1 MQEIL
6 EKLIKDEKLIKNE
19 WEILIK
25 NSKLINEYTDD
36 YTVHS
41 IYSYEEITFEKTIRI
56 IEATGTVKYDT
67 QYHLIEK

>member
-6 EKLIKDEKLIKNE
+6 EKLIKDEKLMKNE
-19 WEILIK
+19 WEILIE

-41 IYSYEEITFEKTIRI
+41 IYRYEEITFEKTIRV
-56 IEATGTVKYDT
+56 IEATGTVKYDV

>member
-1 MQEIL
+1 MRT
-6 EKLIKDEKLIKNE
+6 
-19 WEILIK
+19 ILIK
-25 NSKLINEYTDD
+25 NSKLINEYTDE

-41 IYSYEEITFEKTIRI
+41 IYRYEEITFEKTIRV

>member
-1 MQEIL
+1 MQEII
-6 EKLIKDEKLIKNE
+6 EKLIKEEKLMKNE

-41 IYSYEEITFEKTIRI
+41 IYDYEEITFEKTIRV
-56 IEATGTVKYDT
+56 IEATRTVKYDV
-67 QYHLIEK
+67 QYHLIKK

>member
-6 EKLIKDEKLIKNE
+6 EKLIKEEKLMKNE
-19 WEILIK
+19 WEILIR
-25 NSKLINEYTDD
+25 NSKLINEYTDN

-41 IYSYEEITFEKTIRI
+41 IYCYEEITFEKTVRV
-56 IEATGTVKYDT
+56 IEANGMVKYDA

>member
-6 EKLIKDEKLIKNE
+6 EKLIKEEKLMKNE

-25 NSKLINEYTDD
+25 NSKLINEYTNE

-41 IYSYEEITFEKTIRI
+41 IYRYEEITFEKTIRI